1 VGSTPRGLAKRHL
14 RSRADPRAGKD
25 VTRDRPTR
33 PASKDRAKGPLP
45 QNEIV
50 RVRSQPQGPIR
61 ERRASTASETE
72 RQQRCVLHFS
82 SKAAKIICR

>member
-1 VGSTPRGLAKRHL
+1 VGSTRRGLAERHL
-14 RSRADPRAGKD
+14 RSHADQRAGKD
-25 VTRDRPTR
+25 VTRDRPTH
-33 PASKDRAKGPLP
+33 PVTNDRAKGPLP

-72 RQQRCVLHFS
+72 
-82 SKAAKIICR
+82 